1 LRLGKDEHITGLS
14 WETKKSRRPTLT
26 RRKCEGF
33 WFTDMPWNNQSSG
46 GNGQGSGGPWGG
58 GSSSGG
64 GSSGGPPDL
73 EELLKRS
80 QDRLKRILPGSG
92 FTAGGIAI
100 VAILLVLGWL
110 ASGVYFVSAQEEGV
124 VLLFGRYVSR
134 TAPGM
139 HYRLPWPIETV
150 YTPVVTVPTFTTV
163 GYRANNEPP
172 DESEDDN
179 TQEESLILTGDEN
192 IVDINFVV
200 GWKIKDAADY
210 LFNVKDPQATVKAV
224 AESAMREVV
233 GESQIEPILTQN
245 RAEVESQVH
254 ELMQQTLDVYRA
266 GIVITQLQMQKA
278 DVPPEVADAYRD
290 VQAARSDQETA
301 RNKAEAYAN
310 NVIPTARGKASKIVQ
325 DAEAYRQQV
334 IAEAEGEAKRFL
346 SVYEEYKKAPEVTRR
361 RMYLETMSQ
370 VLGDTNK
377 VIIDDSVG
385 KGVVPYLPLPGLER
399 RRTPSVTVTE
409 PGTSSVPSMSASP
422 NSTASEGQQ

>member
-1 LRLGKDEHITGLS
+1 LRLGKDKHITALS
-14 WETKKSRRPTLT
+14 WETKKSRRHSPKTG
-26 RRKCEGF
+26 EGRQIKK
-33 WFTDMPWNNQSSG
+33 MPWNNQSSG
-46 GNGQGSGGPWGG
+46 GNGQGSGGPWGR
-58 GSSSGG
+58 GSASGGG

-80 QDRLKRILPGSG
+80 QDRLRRILPGNG
-92 FTAGGIAI
+92 FTAGGIVIVALGLAI
-100 VAILLVLGWL
+100 VWLL
-110 ASGVYFVSAQEEGV
+110 SGIYFVTAQEEGV
-124 VLLFGRYVSR
+124 VLLFGQYVAR
-134 TAPGM
+134 TGPGM
-139 HYRLPWPIETV
+139 HYRLPWPIETA

-163 GYRANNEPP
+163 GYRANNEPT
-172 DESEDDN
+172 DESEGND

-200 GWKIKDAADY
+200 GWVIKDAADY
-210 LFNVKDPQATVKAV
+210 LFNVQDPQATVKAV

-233 GESQIEPILTQN
+233 GESPIEPILTQN
-245 RAEVESQVH
+245 RAEVESQVR

-266 GIVITQLQMQKA
+266 GVTITQVQMQKA
-278 DVPPEVADAYRD
+278 DVPPEVAEAYRD

-310 NVIPTARGKASKIVQ
+310 NVIPTARGKAAKIVQ

-370 VLGDTNK
+370 ILGDTNK
-377 VIIDDSVG
+377 IILDDSIG
-385 KGVVPYLPLPGLER
+385 KGVVPYLPLPGLDK

-409 PGTSSVPSMSASP
+409 APASSGPSMSAAP
-422 NSTASEGQQ
+422 GASEAQQ